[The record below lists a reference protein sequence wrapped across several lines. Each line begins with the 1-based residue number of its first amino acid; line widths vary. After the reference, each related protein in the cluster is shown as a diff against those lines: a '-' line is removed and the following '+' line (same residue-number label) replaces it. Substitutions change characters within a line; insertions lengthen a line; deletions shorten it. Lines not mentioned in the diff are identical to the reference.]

1 MLALSAGGV
10 AMPRGVVALGLILA
24 AADRGDAVSVA
35 GWFDA
40 ASASVALDHSFEDNG
55 WQCHP
60 GLRAG

>member
-1 MLALSAGGV
+1 
-10 AMPRGVVALGLILA
+10 MPRGVVALRLILA
-24 AADRGDAVSVA
+24 AADRSDAASVA

-55 WQCHP
+55 WHSQP